1 MLHYKKILA
10 ATCLTPNSD
19 EIIAKA
25 HQLAKDSGA
34 SLDIIHVLEQTA
46 ASYGGEFST
55 MIDVEY
61 EQTLEKHLQQLLTDQ
76 AKKFDITE
84 QHQHLESGAI
94 KHAVVD
100 LATELGCDLIVV
112 GSHSHHGL
120 EKLLGSKA
128 NAILHLAKCDV
139 LTVRISE

>member
-19 EIIAKA
+19 EIINKA
-25 HQLAKDSGA
+25 HQLASSNDA
-34 SLDIIHVLEQTA
+34 SLDIVHVLEQTA

-61 EQTLEKHLQQLLTDQ
+61 EQTLEKHLQQML
-76 AKKFDITE
+76 TE
-84 QHQHLESGAI
+84 QAQKFNIPEDQQHLETGAI
-94 KHAVVD
+94 KHAIVD
-100 LATELGCDLIVV
+100 LADSLGCDLIVV

-128 NAILHLAKCDV
+128 NAVLHLAKCDV